1 MADDATPPVTA
12 GADQQP
18 APPAH
23 PQHRGQWIVIGSLII
38 LGLIISAVLILL
50 HEQRLGKAAE
60 SAQQVVPGITIT
72 TVTARTG
79 DIGVYLDAIGTVTPV
94 STDSITSQVSG
105 AIAAVHYQEGQLV
118 EKGDPLVDIDDRPY
132 RATLTQAQGTLEHD
146 EQVLAQTQMDL
157 DRYRAAWA
165 RNAIAKQMLDD
176 QEKIVLQDHG
186 TVTSDRGAV
195 QYDQTQL
202 DFCHITSPIA
212 GRVGLRLVDPGNA
225 VQSTGGLTLVVI
237 TQVQPT
243 TVIFTMAEDSLGQVQ
258 ARMRQMHTLPV
269 EAWDRS
275 QTTQIATG
283 KLFTIDNQIDTTTG
297 TVKLRALFDNK
308 NGALFPN
315 QFVNTRLLVNTLQGV
330 TLVPTASIQHNG
342 EVAFLYVIANGTAS
356 VRNIT
361 AGAANGGMTAV
372 EGINP
377 GEVVATSSYDKLQAG
392 SRIVVSRQ
400 AVPASP
406 AGSNV
411 P

>member
-237 TQVQPT
+237 TQVQPI
-243 TVIFTMAEDSLGQVQ
+243 TVIFTCPEDSIAQVVDRLH
-258 ARMRQMHTLPV
+258 AHAHLPV
-269 EAWDRS
+269 DAYDR
-275 QTTQIATG
+275 TGLKKIAGGT
-283 KLFTIDNQIDTTTG
+283 LLTFDNMIDTTTG
-297 TVKLRALFDNK
+297 TVKARALFDN
-308 NGALFPN
+308 AHDELFPN
-315 QFVNTRLLVNTLQGV
+315 QFVNTRLLVTTLTAV
-330 TLVPTASIQHNG
+330 TLIPSSAIQQNG
-342 EVAFLYVIANGTAS
+342 QKTYLYVIQDGTAHMRM
-356 VRNIT
+356 VT
-361 AGAANGGMTAV
+361 AGVAEGGLTQVDGISAGDIVAN
-372 EGINP
+372 
-377 GEVVATSSYDKLQAG
+377 SSFDKLKDNAAVIVAKDPPAAG
-392 SRIVVSRQ
+392 TSGG
-400 AVPASP
+400 PKP
-406 AGSNV
+406 
-411 P
+411 

>member
-176 QEKIVLQDHG
+176 
-186 TVTSDRGAV
+186 
-195 QYDQTQL
+195 
-202 DFCHITSPIA
+202 
-212 GRVGLRLVDPGNA
+212 
-225 VQSTGGLTLVVI
+225 
-237 TQVQPT
+237 
-243 TVIFTMAEDSLGQVQ
+243 
-258 ARMRQMHTLPV
+258 
-269 EAWDRS
+269 
-275 QTTQIATG
+275 
-283 KLFTIDNQIDTTTG
+283 
-297 TVKLRALFDNK
+297 
-308 NGALFPN
+308 
-315 QFVNTRLLVNTLQGV
+315 
-330 TLVPTASIQHNG
+330 
-342 EVAFLYVIANGTAS
+342 
-356 VRNIT
+356 
-361 AGAANGGMTAV
+361 
-372 EGINP
+372 
-377 GEVVATSSYDKLQAG
+377 
-392 SRIVVSRQ
+392 
-400 AVPASP
+400 
-406 AGSNV
+406 
-411 P
+411 